1 MALPPLVNSFFN
13 LYTDSH
19 YIFRALH
26 VIGTTS
32 CIGTS
37 IGKFMDAVS
46 ANSRCHLLKKIAMF
60 IESY

>member
-1 MALPPLVNSFFN
+1 MASQPLVNSSFN

-19 YIFRALH
+19 YIFRALD
-26 VIGTTS
+26 VLEIIS

-37 IGKFMDAVS
+37 IGKLLDAVS
-46 ANSRCHLLKKIAMF
+46 ANSRRHLLKKIVMF